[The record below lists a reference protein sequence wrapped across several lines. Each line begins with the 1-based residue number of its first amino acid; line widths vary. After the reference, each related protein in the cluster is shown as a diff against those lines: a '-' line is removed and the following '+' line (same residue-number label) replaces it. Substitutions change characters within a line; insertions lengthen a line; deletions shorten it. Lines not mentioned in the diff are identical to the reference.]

1 MSTVKIQLPIDKD
14 VRDALAKRAEDLGFD
29 SIQAYIR
36 YWAKAEVD
44 GRRVDHDAD
53 DWGEPSPEAVARI
66 EASVAEVEAE
76 RKAGTLKTFS
86 NVEDA
91 LDHLHS
97 LWKASYS
104 PENLRN
110 HTKNAYRITQ
120 GFQGNLMSA
129 ITFLWSGFAKTQS
142 MITPSLVA

>member
-44 GRRVDHDAD
+44 GRRVDHDVD

-66 EASVAEVEAE
+66 EASIAEIEAE
-76 RKAGTLKTFS
+76 RKAATLKTFS

-91 LDHLHS
+91 LGHLHS
-97 LWKASYS
+97 L
-104 PENLRN
+104 
-110 HTKNAYRITQ
+110 
-120 GFQGNLMSA
+120 
-129 ITFLWSGFAKTQS
+129 
-142 MITPSLVA
+142 